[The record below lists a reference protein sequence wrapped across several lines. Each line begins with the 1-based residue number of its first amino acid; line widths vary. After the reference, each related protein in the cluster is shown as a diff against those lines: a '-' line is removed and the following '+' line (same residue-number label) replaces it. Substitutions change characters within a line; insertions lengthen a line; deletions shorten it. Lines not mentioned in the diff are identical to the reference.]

1 VSDVWNDF
9 GIIFMLYLYFDRF
22 TSCKSSS
29 TYPNLSIISYWKSN
43 YYLMW
48 DRLIICPSIW
58 SCTDIDVFCTVIMS
72 CNIEVDN
79 CCGSSAST
87 SLMNALLV
95 DNGNSVPRDVKIT
108 TRMVVLLFNIGLLPL
123 Y

>member
-1 VSDVWNDF
+1 MSDIWNDF

-48 DRLIICPSIW
+48 DRLIICRAFGAG
-58 SCTDIDVFCTVIMS
+58 TDIDVFCTVIMS

-79 CCGSSAST
+79 CCGSVAPT

-95 DNGNSVPRDVKIT
+95 DNGNSIPRDVKIT
-108 TRMVVLLFNIGLLPL
+108 TRMVVLLFNIGLLSL